1 MEMTEQTRESCH
13 ACRSQRLIADFYVSC
28 GFFWGGDLDIA
39 CKCAERFLLLHH
51 LLWPSFTL
59 GEWCGIVT
67 RKQKLAHC
75 WSLITIKVC
84 NIHINMHIHL
94 YAYIKRKR
102 LYFLDQVNIL
112 INYQS
117 HVWSSFQ
124 SQVYYVY
131 MCVVLKKNKK
141 TNSLNICSLKLSLME
156 KKVVITIFAWQ
167 YRDNHFWHT
176 CLSLVCI
183 VVNMGCCQIVYSWRN
198 NWQPQYP
205 NLPLRSLDM
214 QSIGW
219 AIE

>member
-28 GFFWGGDLDIA
+28 GFFWGGGDLDIA

-94 YAYIKRKR
+94 YAYIQRKR

-131 MCVVLKKNKK
+131 MCVVLKKTKK
-141 TNSLNICSLKLSLME
+141 QIHW
-156 KKVVITIFAWQ
+156 IFV
-167 YRDNHFWHT
+167 H
-176 CLSLVCI
+176 
-183 VVNMGCCQIVYSWRN
+183 
-198 NWQPQYP
+198 
-205 NLPLRSLDM
+205 
-214 QSIGW
+214 
-219 AIE
+219 